1 MHWAV
6 KAPKNMQQNAD
17 EPDLG
22 IDCAYLVHFSQ
33 ERVNLQARCLGIGHA
48 SRVSQS
54 RAKHLAILNQQICPQ
69 DRFYAGSLCG
79 FVKLN
84 QTKKIIEIGEC
95 NRWHTHF
102 RNLFGQRLN
111 AY

>member
-33 ERVNLQARCLGIGHA
+33 ERVNLQARCLGMSHA
-48 SRVSQS
+48 SRVS
-54 RAKHLAILNQQICPQ
+54 
-69 DRFYAGSLCG
+69 
-79 FVKLN
+79 
-84 QTKKIIEIGEC
+84 
-95 NRWHTHF
+95 
-102 RNLFGQRLN
+102 
-111 AY
+111 

>member
-54 RAKHLAILNQQICPQ
+54 RAKHLAYLGPTSALPRPYLGPNSYLGPISALS
-69 DRFYAGSLCG
+69 RFASVPVVC
-79 FVKLN
+79 
-84 QTKKIIEIGEC
+84 
-95 NRWHTHF
+95 R
-102 RNLFGQRLN
+102 
-111 AY
+111 